1 MKKLLSGIKKW
12 FNRLYRA
19 LIVLVSGW
27 NLRNL
32 AKAFVSIAVVFLLA
46 GSYLW
51 YTRLYLNNDRRFWM
65 AIENSMAT
73 PSVTR
78 TLNSGGTGNKVVQ
91 TQQFFCSPQMA
102 TRSHVS
108 YEQKNAVVNT
118 TVETEGLSFVGA
130 DYSRYTSFNTNQ
142 KKEDGSSPNLDSVLN
157 KWESSEYTDEELDNS
172 RLNYISEH
180 VSLVVFGNFDANTR
194 HEFIRELK
202 DNNAYTITNVTESTE
217 DGRKL
222 LSYSVKVNLKAYTTL
237 LQKAFTAA
245 GFGEFP
251 PLNPDNYKE
260 GVTINSGIRVDKNSG
275 EVVGVSFGS
284 RTEVYN
290 GYGIQINVQKPDA
303 EFSSGQLQ
311 EFVQQ
316 EIGTAL

>member
-1 MKKLLSGIKKW
+1 M
-12 FNRLYRA
+12 
-19 LIVLVSGW
+19 
-27 NLRNL
+27 
-32 AKAFVSIAVVFLLA
+32 
-46 GSYLW
+46 
-51 YTRLYLNNDRRFWM
+51 
-65 AIENSMAT
+65 
-73 PSVTR
+73 
-78 TLNSGGTGNKVVQ
+78 
-91 TQQFFCSPQMA
+91 
-102 TRSHVS
+102 
-108 YEQKNAVVNT
+108 
-118 TVETEGLSFVGA
+118 
-130 DYSRYTSFNTNQ
+130 
-142 KKEDGSSPNLDSVLN
+142 
-157 KWESSEYTDEELDNS
+157 
-172 RLNYISEH
+172 
-180 VSLVVFGNFDANTR
+180 
-194 HEFIRELK
+194 
-202 DNNAYTITNVTESTE
+202 
-217 DGRKL
+217 